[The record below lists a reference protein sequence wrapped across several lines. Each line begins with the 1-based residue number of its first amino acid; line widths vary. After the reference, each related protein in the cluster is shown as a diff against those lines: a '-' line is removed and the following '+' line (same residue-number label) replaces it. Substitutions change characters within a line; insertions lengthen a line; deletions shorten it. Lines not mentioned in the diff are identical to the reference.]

1 MELPA
6 NANEMVPRFLRVTGN
21 RRELSDTWTLEL
33 DPEGPFPFKP
43 GQFNMM
49 YAFGIGEAPISISGD
64 PAAPETLVHTIRAVG
79 KVTEA
84 LCAARPGTLIGIRGP
99 YGTDWPV
106 AAAEGS
112 DVVVL
117 AGGIGLAPLRPALF
131 HLMNNRSR
139 YGRVSILYGGR
150 SPETLLFPAEVKR
163 LRSRFDVQVEVTV
176 DAAPPS
182 WRGNVGVV
190 TTLVRRAAFDPENTT
205 AFVCGPEIMMRF
217 ALVELG
223 RAGVTTDRT
232 FVSMERNM
240 KCAIGFCGHCQYGTE
255 FICKDGP
262 VFAYSKIEHLFRIRE
277 L

>member
-84 LCAARPGTLIGIRGP
+84 LCAARPGTQIGIRGP

-223 RAGVTTDRT
+223 RAGVATDRT

>member
-84 LCAARPGTLIGIRGP
+84 LCAARPGTQIGIRGP

>member
-6 NANEMVPRFLRVTGN
+6 NASAMVPRFLRVTGN

-84 LCAARPGTLIGIRGP
+84 LCAARPGTQIGIRGP

-223 RAGVTTDRT
+223 RAGVATDRT

>member
-150 SPETLLFPAEVKR
+150 SPEALLFPAEVKR

-190 TTLVRRAAFDPENTT
+190 TTLVRRAAFDPGNTT

-223 RAGVTTDRT
+223 RAGVATDRT

-262 VFAYSKIEHLFRIRE
+262 VFAYSDIEHLFRIRE